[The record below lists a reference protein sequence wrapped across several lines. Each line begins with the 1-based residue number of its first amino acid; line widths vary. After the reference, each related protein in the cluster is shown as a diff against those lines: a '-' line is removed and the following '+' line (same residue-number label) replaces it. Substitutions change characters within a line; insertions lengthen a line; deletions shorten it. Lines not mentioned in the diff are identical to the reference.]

1 MGHTWLLDEQ
11 AFAGVEHLDRE
22 LVAAYD
28 REQGTAPDEAAVEAH
43 GAGVRRGGGAA
54 EGPHQRERTDAEP
67 AEVGD
72 SCCRSSRR
80 GVAESDHGVLE
91 HELSS

>member
-72 SCCRSSRR
+72 SCCRSSAA
-80 GVAESDHGVLE
+80 GEWPSPTTAC
-91 HELSS
+91 SSMS